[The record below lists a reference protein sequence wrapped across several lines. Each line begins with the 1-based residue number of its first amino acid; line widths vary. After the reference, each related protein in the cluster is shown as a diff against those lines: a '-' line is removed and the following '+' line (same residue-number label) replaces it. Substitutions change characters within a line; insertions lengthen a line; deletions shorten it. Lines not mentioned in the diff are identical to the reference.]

1 MALHDNPFLYDI
13 EDEDGARKPREA
25 ENPFLSEDEDE
36 DINEIEML
44 KDNISKRKNRKTL
57 GDLKFPEEETESN
70 TDNTRFNE
78 PYESTPT
85 TDTTPDDTSQDND
98 ESIDD
103 IFGNDNPFETLSET
117 EVQQEDTTDGLEDFG
132 EDPFAEP
139 ESNIYD
145 YSSDTSEVNELEPTG
160 HDDEALG
167 QSTFSGFSVNKIL
180 ETAIREGNISDVH
193 IHTNQGVSFTRLGEI
208 EHRPEFGVPEGR
220 ITRKVQ
226 RYLIS
231 HLLDQDFVREKDLD
245 TSYVLR
251 EGVYKGSRFR
261 LNLALHFEEVAMTF
275 RIISDEIPKT
285 ETLEVEQ
292 ELKDWFSLPSGLILI
307 NGPTGSGKST
317 TMASLMREVQLTKP
331 KKIITVEKP
340 IEYVYPNDGKGLV
353 LQREVG
359 KDTRSFGN
367 GLSAAMRQA
376 PKVILIGEVRN
387 QDELSELL
395 RAAETGHLAISTM
408 HTNSVP
414 TAINRIK
421 SMFEGEEQKRVLLTL
436 SDTIQGIMNQSLPKT
451 VDGKGRFAVR
461 EILRVTPEIRN
472 LIAEGNV
479 LGIRAYQQ
487 KHKITMEHKLA
498 EAVWQGRCTLEVG
511 REQAVTPE
519 DFDQYLSDLQEEKGP
534 GRVTREDMY

>member
-78 PYESTPT
+78 PYESTPA